1 MSLYL
6 KEADLTPEAIR
17 ERLSSL
23 RKMDFA
29 SAERLALDMAK
40 DARVPLW
47 AFGRVL
53 QWPGYPDRSKAE
65 LVLKLLGELS
75 ILPWLA
81 ASSKLAGAPRIQSLS
96 EAYRLYQ
103 ELDQRVIEKLRG
115 MLKGETPLPPPT
127 DPGPV
132 EVPVPVTRE
141 CDEAYVLLRHLHRPD
156 EPEADD
162 GRNRLRFARMSE
174 EERDRFIRHYL
185 DTGEFQ

>member
-1 MSLYL
+1 M
-6 KEADLTPEAIR
+6 TPEAIR
-17 ERLSSL
+17 ERLATL

-29 SAERLALDMAK
+29 GADKLAEDMAK

-81 ASSKLAGAPRIQSLS
+81 ASRNLVGASRLQALS
-96 EAYRLYQ
+96 EAYGLYQ
-103 ELDQRVIEKLRG
+103 ELDRQVIEKLRG
-115 MLKGETPLPPPT
+115 MLKGQSRLPPPYV
-127 DPGPV
+127 PGAI

-141 CDEAYVLLRHLHRPD
+141 CDEAYLLLRHLHRPD
-156 EPEADD
+156 EAEVDD
-162 GRNRLRFARMSE
+162 RRNRLRFARMSE

-185 DTGEFQ
+185 NTGEFQ

>member
-1 MSLYL
+1 MTS
-6 KEADLTPEAIR
+6 EAIR

-29 SAERLALDMAK
+29 GAERLAKDIAK
-40 DARVPLW
+40 DAREPLW

-65 LVLKLLGELS
+65 LVLKMLGELS

-81 ASSKLAGAPRIQSLS
+81 ASRKLGGAPRIQALS
-96 EAYRLYQ
+96 EAYRLYE
-103 ELDQRVIEKLRG
+103 ELDRRIIEKLRR
-115 MLKGETPLPPPT
+115 MLEGQTPLPSPT

-132 EVPVPVTRE
+132 EVRASVTRE
-141 CDEAYVLLRHLHRPD
+141 CDEAYLLLRHLHRPD
-156 EPEADD
+156 EAKADY
-162 GRNRLRFARMSE
+162 GRNGLRFSRMGE

>member
-1 MSLYL
+1 M
-6 KEADLTPEAIR
+6 TPEAIR
-17 ERLSSL
+17 GRLATL

-29 SAERLALDMAK
+29 GAEKLAEEMAK

-53 QWPGYPDRSKAE
+53 QWPGYPDRRKAE

-81 ASSKLAGAPRIQSLS
+81 ASRKLGGAPRIQALS
-96 EAYRLYQ
+96 EAYGLYQ
-103 ELDQRVIEKLRG
+103 ELDRRVVEKLQG
-115 MLKGETPLPPPT
+115 MLKGQTPLPPS
-127 DPGPV
+127 DAPGPI
-132 EVPVPVTRE
+132 EVPVPVSRE
-141 CDEAYVLLRHLHRPD
+141 CDEAYLLLRHLHRPD
-156 EPEADD
+156 EAEADYR
-162 GRNRLRFARMSE
+162 RNELRFARMSE

>member
-1 MSLYL
+1 M
-6 KEADLTPEAIR
+6 TPEAIR
-17 ERLSSL
+17 GRLATL

-29 SAERLALDMAK
+29 GAEKLAEDMAK

-47 AFGRVL
+47 GFGRVL

-81 ASSKLAGAPRIQSLS
+81 ASRKLGGEPRIQALS
-96 EAYRLYQ
+96 EAFRLYQ
-103 ELDQRVIEKLRG
+103 ELDRRVIEKLQE
-115 MLKGETPLPPPT
+115 MLKEQTPLPPP
-127 DPGPV
+127 DVPGPI
-132 EVPVPVTRE
+132 EVPIPVTRE
-141 CDEAYVLLRHLHRPD
+141 CDEAYLLLRHLHRPD
-156 EPEADD
+156 EAEVDD
-162 GRNRLRFARMSE
+162 RRNQLRFARMSE

>member
-1 MSLYL
+1 MTS
-6 KEADLTPEAIR
+6 EAMR

-23 RKMDFA
+23 RKTDFA
-29 SAERLALDMAK
+29 GAERLADDMAK

-53 QWPGYPDRSKAE
+53 QWPGYPDRRKAE

-81 ASSKLAGAPRIQSLS
+81 ASRKLGGEPRIHALS
-96 EAYRLYQ
+96 EALLLYQ
-103 ELDQRVIEKLRG
+103 ELDRRVMEKLQW
-115 MLKGETPLPPPT
+115 MLKEQTPLPLP
-127 DPGPV
+127 DVPGPI
-132 EVPVPVTRE
+132 EVPIPVSRE
-141 CDEAYVLLRHLHRPD
+141 CDEAYLLLRHLHRPD
-156 EPEADD
+156 EAEADYR
-162 GRNRLRFARMSE
+162 RNELRFARMSE